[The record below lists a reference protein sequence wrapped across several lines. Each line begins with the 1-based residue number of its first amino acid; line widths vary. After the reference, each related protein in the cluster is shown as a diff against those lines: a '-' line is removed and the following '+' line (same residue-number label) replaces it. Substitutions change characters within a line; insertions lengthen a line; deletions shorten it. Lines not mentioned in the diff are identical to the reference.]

1 MEAYIHKV
9 KYYECDKMGVT
20 HHSNYIRFMEEARI
34 DYLDKVGYGYEKMEE
49 EGIVSPVI
57 AVKAEYKKTT
67 TFQDEISVELSVVAM
82 SNIKFS
88 FGYVMKCRGA
98 VVFKGESSHCFL
110 VGGRPVSMEEK
121 YPELYRMLQEM
132 MTQRG

>member
-1 MEAYIHKV
+1 MEPYIHKV

-67 TFQDEISVELSVVAM
+67 TFQDEISIELSVVAM

-88 FGYVMKCRGA
+88 FGYVMRCRGA

-121 YPELYRMLQEM
+121 YPDLYRMLVEM
-132 MTQRG
+132 MEQGS

>member
-1 MEAYIHKV
+1 MEPYIHKV

-88 FGYVMKCRGA
+88 FGYVMRCRGA

-110 VGGRPVSMEEK
+110 IGGRPVSMEEK